1 MLGQPLSLMEQLAG
15 VDCFGRLLGPLAVVA
30 GAAGRGGLLC
40 RLLGA
45 LLSLLGPLLPL
56 LGPLAGADCQGRCR
70 GARCRGLLLGP
81 LLSLL
86 GPLAGADC

>member
-1 MLGQPLSLMEQLAG
+1 MLGRPLSLLGPLAG
-15 VDCFGRLLGPLAVVA
+15 AGCFGRLLGPLAVVA

-56 LGPLAGADCQGRCR
+56 LGPLAGADCSGRCR
-70 GARCRGLLLGP
+70 GARRCRVWLLEP
-81 LLSLL
+81 LLSLE
-86 GPLAGADC
+86 PLAGADC